1 MVTRLCWASGPRS
14 DLPASAM
21 MCAFFFL
28 LRFETR
34 CMKPEGFW
42 TLLVSWKPVPGW
54 CMEFAV
60 LTPDV
65 RTLT

>member
-1 MVTRLCWASGPRS
+1 
-14 DLPASAM
+14 M